1 MNILDFDPSL
11 SDSAKLASIARS
23 AKAAMDYAEGAMERA
38 DALGDVA
45 AYKEMHMYWAGRCG
59 ILEAAVDVL
68 CVYIASIATQ
78 AKGEGLDYWD
88 EAQDDWYDANGNV
101 DPKGAYDAAGHHF
114 AERDG
119 RIGCDF

>member
-59 ILEAAVDVL
+59 ILEAAVDLL

-78 AKGEGLDYWD
+78 AKGGGLDEL
-88 EAQDDWYDANGNV
+88 EASN
-101 DPKGAYDAAGHHF
+101 DAA
-114 AERDG
+114 
-119 RIGCDF
+119 

>member
-45 AYKEMHMYWAGRCG
+45 AYKEMHM
-59 ILEAAVDVL
+59 
-68 CVYIASIATQ
+68 
-78 AKGEGLDYWD
+78 
-88 EAQDDWYDANGNV
+88 
-101 DPKGAYDAAGHHF
+101 
-114 AERDG
+114 
-119 RIGCDF
+119 